1 MFAKKNG
8 KERVPKKWMSF
19 FKKKKRSK
27 KYRMRSK
34 IERSRTRSYRL
45 RTLFFLKKRALTF
58 LERVPCLSYTEQ
70 RRKYSTP
77 S

>member
-8 KERVPKKWMSF
+8 KERVPKKVDALF
-19 FKKKKRSK
+19 LRKKKVPK
-27 KYRMRSK
+27 KYRMRSNH
-34 IERSRTRSYRL
+34 L

-58 LERVPCLSYTEQ
+58 LERVSCVSYREQ
-70 RRKYSTP
+70 RRTYSTP